1 MSQLDQR
8 NNFTVYGQGVVT
20 GGLIVQDGI
29 SGVGLVT
36 NGLVWPASDVWFDPQ
51 LAAPIV
57 TSWANSNASIT
68 TSWTDSN
75 SNITTTWTPSL
86 YGPYG
91 EAIS

>member
-1 MSQLDQR
+1 MIQSNPQ
-8 NNFTVYGQGVVT
+8 NYTVYGQAVVT

-36 NGLVWPASDVWFDPQ
+36 NGFVWTGYDVWFDPQ

-57 TSWANSNASIT
+57 TSWSNSNALIT

-75 SNITTTWTPSL
+75 SAITTTWTTSQ

-91 EAIS
+91 EFEA